1 MVGTENVIQSTD
13 EPAGSQ
19 AAASSTRRMQPS
31 MIAGSALL
39 MSPQSD
45 SPESNAA
52 GLIALDDVET
62 VFQQLAECEPLDATG
77 TWS

>member
-1 MVGTENVIQSTD
+1 
-13 EPAGSQ
+13 
-19 AAASSTRRMQPS
+19 

-45 SPESNAA
+45 SPESNAS

-62 VFQQLAECEPLDATG
+62 VFQQLAECEPLDVMG